1 MDVALIGALAARDG
15 LVRAEDLA
23 VAGAETADAGTVSL
37 SPDDYVRLRA
47 HVQEVCRQ
55 QMDLDE
61 TGDVRNAVTR
71 ARFRN
76 VVLQTLRDL
85 GISVPEAEVPA
96 LVGRLF
102 DDILGFGPVE
112 KYFFDPDVT
121 EIIVSGVNVRV
132 MRRGRREPVVDRF
145 ESPQH
150 ARRVV
155 ERMIAPTGRRLDL
168 ASPRVSARLFDGS
181 RLMAHIAPV
190 AVDGITATIRRF
202 RQDIAAEALVE
213 NGACSADLM
222 GFLRACVLA
231 RQNIVISGGTGSG
244 KTTWVNVLAS
254 FIPPDESVVT
264 VEDTAELQLQHP
276 DVRRL
281 EGRPANIEGQG
292 EVTLSDLV
300 ADALRMFPDRIIVGE
315 CRRKEAFDMLQAMNT
330 GHLGSMTTVHANSA
344 WHCILR
350 LHDMVQMAGMNMPRD
365 AILDQIAGAVDIIVH
380 IVREKTGR
388 RRVDHVVEVVGPV
401 RGPDGVTRDVELN
414 ELWRYVPETGSF
426 AWVAKKFYRAGKF
439 GGK

>member
-1 MDVALIGALAARDG
+1 MDIALIGALAARDG
-15 LVRAEDLA
+15 LVRADDLEKGESDA
-23 VAGAETADAGTVSL
+23 VRDQVISL
-37 SPDDYVRLRA
+37 SPEDYVRLRA

-76 VVLQTLRDL
+76 IVLQALRDL
-85 GISVPEAEVPA
+85 GVSVPEAEVPV
-96 LVGRLF
+96 LIGKLF
-102 DDILGFGPVE
+102 DDILGFGLVE
-112 KYFFDPDVT
+112 QYFFDPDVT
-121 EIIVSGVNVRV
+121 EIIISGVNVRV
-132 MRRGRREPVVDRF
+132 MRRGKREPVIDRF
-145 ESPQH
+145 ESLQH

-168 ASPRVSARLFDGS
+168 ANPRVSARLFDGS

-190 AVDGITATIRRF
+190 AVDGVTATIRRF
-202 RQDIAAEALVE
+202 RQDMTAEALVK
-213 NGACSADLM
+213 NGACSAELM

-231 RQNIVISGGTGSG
+231 RQNTVISGGTGSG
-244 KTTWVNVLAS
+244 KTTWINVLAS
-254 FIPPDESVVT
+254 FVPPDESVIT

-292 EVTLSDLV
+292 EVTLRDLV

-315 CRRKEAFDMLQAMNT
+315 CRRGEAFDMLQAMNT

-350 LHDMVQMAGMNMPRD
+350 LHDMMQMAGMNMPRD

-380 IVREKTGR
+380 IVREKTGK
-388 RRVDHVVEVVGPV
+388 RRVDHVVEVVGPL
-401 RGPDGVTRDVELN
+401 RGPDGVTRGVELN
-414 ELWRYVPETGSF
+414 ELWRYDPDADSF
-426 AWVAKKFYRAGKF
+426 VWVAKKFHRAGKI
-439 GGK
+439 GGN